1 MIYTLFNAH
10 SFFRFGSL
18 NQVFNRLNN
27 HQDFILICVIVNLSV
42 VAHILYYNYTH
53 VDFNFMFMIFFSE
66 VVIYVL
72 FNIKYNL
79 FNSLICEVKN

>member
-1 MIYTLFNAH
+1 MCDCY
-10 SFFRFGSL
+10 
-18 NQVFNRLNN
+18 
-27 HQDFILICVIVNLSV
+27 LSV

-53 VDFNFMFMIFFSE
+53 VGFNFMFMIFFSE

-72 FNIKYNL
+72 FNIKYNV